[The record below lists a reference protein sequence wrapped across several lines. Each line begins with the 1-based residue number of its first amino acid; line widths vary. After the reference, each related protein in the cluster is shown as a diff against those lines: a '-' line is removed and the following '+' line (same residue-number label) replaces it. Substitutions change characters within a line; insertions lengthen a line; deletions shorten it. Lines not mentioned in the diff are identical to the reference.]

1 MNHPR
6 PQPTNTPRRIY
17 LASSWR
23 NPNQPEL
30 VAFLRSHGHFVYDFR
45 NPTDGDKG
53 FAWSAID
60 PEWKAWNA
68 NAYRVALE
76 HVVAVHGYDADFA
89 GMEWADTCI
98 LLQPCGRSAH
108 LEAGYMAGQG
118 KAVYARLADGEE
130 PELMYR
136 LMFEAVGALAVFDHE
151 LLWLLDAKRR
161 KQPLVRHPAAE
172 RRKLIEAKSAEIDAY
187 ARQKTEEAV
196 ASADRGV
203 MDART
208 GP

>member
-76 HVVAVHGYDADFA
+76 HDVAVHGYDADFA

-118 KAVYARLADGEE
+118 KAVYARLAHGEE

-151 LLWLLDAKRR
+151 LLWLLDARR
-161 KQPLVRHPAAE
+161 NFPAGAN

-187 ARQKTEEAV
+187 ARQKTVEAV
-196 ASADRGV
+196 ASADREV
-203 MDART
+203 RRSRAERVWE
-208 GP
+208 